1 MEGAVFQN
9 LNAPPPPKTTTA
21 EKFEKFAIKIQHTS
35 DTQTVSINLLPKLL
49 LIDGFSIPG

>member
-9 LNAPPPPKTTTA
+9 LNAPPPKTTTA

-49 LIDGFSIPG
+49 LIDGFFIPG